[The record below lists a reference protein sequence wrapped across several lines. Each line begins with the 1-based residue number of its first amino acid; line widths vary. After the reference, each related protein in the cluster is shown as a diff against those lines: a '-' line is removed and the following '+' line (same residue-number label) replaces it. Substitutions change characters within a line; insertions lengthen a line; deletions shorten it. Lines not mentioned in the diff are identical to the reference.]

1 MAFDDYTPVYVP
13 GDALSL
19 SASAAVHAG
28 DVVEVT
34 GPGTVA
40 RVSASASLKVAGVA
54 SADARPGERVMVWG
68 RGTVHELIADGEITA
83 GDLVVASVTAGAG
96 IRTMTGD
103 DDTRALL
110 GVAITSAASGTFARW
125 MET

>member
-1 MAFDDYTPVYVP
+1 MTFDDYTPVYVP
-13 GDALSL
+13 GRALSL

-34 GPGTVA
+34 GSGTVA
-40 RVSASASLKVAGVA
+40 RVSASASLKVVGVA
-54 SADARPGERVMVWG
+54 SADARTGERVMVWG
-68 RGTVHELIADGEITA
+68 RGPVHELIADGDITA
-83 GDLVVASVTAGAG
+83 GDLVVASVTTGAG

-103 DDTRALL
+103 DDPRALL
-110 GVAITSAASGTFARW
+110 GVAITSAASGTLARW